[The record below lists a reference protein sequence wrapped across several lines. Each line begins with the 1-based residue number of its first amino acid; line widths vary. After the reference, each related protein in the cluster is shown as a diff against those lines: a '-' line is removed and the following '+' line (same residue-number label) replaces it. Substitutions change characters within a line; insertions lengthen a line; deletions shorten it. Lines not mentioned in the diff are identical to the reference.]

1 MKAAPKPQDET
12 KRIQSLKSYE
22 ILDTAAEEQFNELVE
37 LASYICGTPI
47 SLVTFIDTERQWV
60 KAKVGIDAK
69 ETSREVAF
77 CSHTILTDEIFIV
90 KDARADER
98 FFDNPFVTGEA
109 NIQFYAGAPLIDK
122 EGHRLGALCV
132 IDQKP
137 RDLSQEQLSALKK
150 LSKMVV
156 AHLELRLELK
166 KQKEQEEFLKKQT
179 MMMIQ
184 SAKMSTLGEMASGI
198 AHEINNPL
206 TIIQGTIHLV
216 KKMIAGPDYNPDMV
230 LEKLDRVETTTVR
243 ISKIIKGLLHFSRD
257 TVDSK
262 LEQVRL
268 KDIINDTID
277 MCSERLR
284 LNDIEL
290 RLELKTDVMIEC
302 KPIQISQA
310 LLNLINNS
318 YDAILGSNEAWIKIS
333 LDNEGEKIL
342 LSVTDSGQG
351 IREDIVD
358 KVLQPFFT
366 TKEPGKGTGLG
377 LSISKGLIETH
388 GGDLYYDK
396 NSKNTKFSIRLPI
409 VKICS

>member
-1 MKAAPKPQDET
+1 MKAAPKPLDDL
-12 KRIQSLKSYE
+12 KRVQSLKSYE
-22 ILDTAAEEQFNELVE
+22 ILDTAAESQFNELVE

-47 SLVTFIDTERQWV
+47 SLVTFIDSDRQWV
-60 KAKVGIDAK
+60 KAKIGIEAT

-77 CSHTILTDEIFIV
+77 CSHTILSDEIFVV
-90 KDARADER
+90 KDAREDER

-122 EGHRLGALCV
+122 EGHRLGSLCV

-137 RDLSQEQLSALKK
+137 RELSVEQLSALKK
-150 LSKMVV
+150 LSRMVV
-156 AHLELRLELK
+156 AYLELRLEIK
-166 KQKEQEEFLKKQT
+166 KQKEQEELLKKQT

-206 TIIQGTIHLV
+206 TIIQGKIHLI
-216 KKMIAGPDYNPDMV
+216 KKMMAGQEFSKDLIVEN
-230 LEKLDRVETTTVR
+230 LDRVESTTVR
-243 ISKIIKGLLHFSRD
+243 ISKIVKGLLHFSRD
-257 TVDSK
+257 TSHST
-262 LEQVRL
+262 LEQVKL
-268 KDIINDTID
+268 KDIISDTLE

-290 RLELKTDVMIEC
+290 RLHLETDAIIEC

-310 LLNLINNS
+310 ILNLINNS
-318 YDAILGSNEAWIKIS
+318 YDAILGTSGAWIDIS
-333 LDNEGEKIL
+333 LKKENKKVL
-342 LSVTDSGQG
+342 LSVTDSGPG
-351 IREDIVD
+351 IKEEIVD
-358 KVLQPFFT
+358 KILQPFFT

-388 GGDLYYDK
+388 GGELFYEPE
-396 NSKNTKFSIRLPI
+396 SQNTKFSIRLPT
-409 VKICS
+409 VS